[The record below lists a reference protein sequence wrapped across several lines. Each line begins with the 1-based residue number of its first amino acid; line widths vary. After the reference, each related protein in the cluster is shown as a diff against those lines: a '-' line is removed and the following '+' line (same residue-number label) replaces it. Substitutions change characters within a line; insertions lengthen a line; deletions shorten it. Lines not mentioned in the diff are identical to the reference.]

1 MGRHKE
7 WRAVAKKMMRKAK
20 RQKIA
25 QARDAL
31 LSEERQAR
39 ERSPRYQAWL
49 CEQEALEQFER
60 EEGARLQR
68 ERHAQWERDEEL
80 AQQAWAERQEKMT
93 KARQERATQ
102 EQKIREIWE
111 EEQKKLKEAEDE
123 KNKKKE
129 EKQQAQEELM
139 KHIDDFINNG
149 KQLPPSLTLTK
160 ETNPD
165 KPVCP
170 FFSKT
175 GACRFGDRCSRNHP
189 RPAISKV
196 LLIANFYSH
205 FVLNQFETDEYD
217 TDVMLEYEDS
227 ERYQHFKEFYN
238 DVLPEFE
245 HHGRVVQFK
254 VCRNFE
260 PHLRGNVYVEYMKTR
275 DAVTA
280 FQKFQGRWYGGRQ
293 LSIEFTAVTSWKSA
307 ICGSLPQR
315 QGLQLPPRVP
325 QPRECVRQRG
335 QRLPAALVAAQ
346 ALVVQVALAQQPAL
360 GLSRPPG
367 QEAQEPRERQGG
379 ALVRVPG
386 AGRPA
391 RQRGRRETT
400 QQGAQLQP
408 PQAQTEAL
416 FGRRPVAQRQEP
428 LPLALAQEGEAA
440 ALAIPLPLQVVCD
453 CCE

>member
-307 ICGSLPQR
+307 ICGLFFKGRCPKGKGCNFLHVFRNPGNAFASADNDYPLHSSQR
-315 QGLQLPPRVP
+315 R
-325 QPRECVRQRG
+325 RSW
-335 QRLPAALVAAQ
+335 
-346 ALVVQVALAQQPAL
+346 
-360 GLSRPPG
+360 SRSPSRSSRRSGSPG
-367 QEAQEPRERQGG
+367 R
-379 ALVRVPG
+379 
-386 AGRPA
+386 
-391 RQRGRRETT
+391 RGRRRRSPEN
-400 QQGAQLQP
+400 GKAGRWSESP
-408 PQAQTEAL
+408 EREDRRDREAGERRRSRERSSSHRKHRRRRSSGDDQSPR
-416 FGRRPVAQRQEP
+416 GRNHSLSRSHRKEKRRRSRSRS
-428 LPLALAQEGEAA
+428 LSK
-440 ALAIPLPLQVVCD
+440 
-453 CCE
+453 